1 PALLLEIQT
10 ARPSVAAPSG
20 PEKPGSRIRAVT
32 RFVRA
37 LMRISFPVALVTTQT
52 VEPRTATPCGPD
64 RNPSL
69 IVLTTRFVAESM
81 RWTVPRSKLVTQTAP
96 APTARYRALPVDR
109 DPPHDRIRGRID
121 ASDCAL
127 LVRDPDGACSKG
139 RALGPFRGPHGDRC
153 DRAIRVGSDSR
164 DGSPTP
170 NRQPDRPSPG
180 DDADRALPHLHDR
193 GDLVRRPV
201 DGEHGVSVEAR
212 HPGRAVCIRDADRVA
227 R

>member
-96 APTARYRALPVDR
+96 APTARYRASRSTGIRATIEFDSGSMRVTAPSLCEIQTAPAPKEMPSGPSDGPTWIVAIARFVRGSIRARRRLADRESRSAPAPGRRAPVDTA
-109 DPPHDRIRGRID
+109 PI
-121 ASDCAL
+121 STNAL
-127 LVRDPDGACSKG
+127 
-139 RALGPFRGPHGDRC
+139 
-153 DRAIRVGSDSR
+153 
-164 DGSPTP
+164 
-170 NRQPDRPSPG
+170 
-180 DDADRALPHLHDR
+180 
-193 GDLVRRPV
+193 
-201 DGEHGVSVEAR
+201 
-212 HPGRAVCIRDADRVA
+212 
-227 R
+227 